1 MLEPHQQTWRSNHEK
16 NKETGFNQEKKM
28 PNNSEVC
35 PAANEGVS
43 PTENE

>member
-1 MLEPHQQTWRSNHEK
+1 MKKTKKPGSTRR
-16 NKETGFNQEKKM
+16 KKM